1 MEITNVTVRKLEN
14 SESNVKGIS
23 TIVLN
28 DEFAI
33 HDIRIIEGQNG
44 LFIAMPSRK
53 TNQGE
58 YRDVVHPIKKEVREL
73 VHNTIIEAY
82 KKEVQE

>member
-1 MEITNVTVRKLEN
+1 MKITNVTVRKSEN

-33 HDIRIIEGQNG
+33 HDIRIIEGPNG

-53 TNQGE
+53 TNKGE
-58 YRDVVHPIKKEVREL
+58 YKDVVHPIKKEIREL
-73 VHNTIIEAY
+73 VHNAIIEAY
-82 KKEVQE
+82 EKEVQ